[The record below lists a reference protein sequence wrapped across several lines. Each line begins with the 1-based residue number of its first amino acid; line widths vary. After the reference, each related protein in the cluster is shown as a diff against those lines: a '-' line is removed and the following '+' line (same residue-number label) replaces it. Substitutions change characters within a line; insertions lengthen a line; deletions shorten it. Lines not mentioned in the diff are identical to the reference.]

1 MVHTFFFHFSLSL
14 CEGIQ
19 VVSYLVLA
27 VDKAGYVCID
37 SSRHLL
43 LTICQMFN
51 FFIQY
56 PHSFLYCTH
65 YYASTLS
72 HMELYNITKL
82 ISAARMILRFG
93 SHTVFFFS
101 FFVVYNLYTRFG
113 L

>member
-1 MVHTFFFHFSLSL
+1 M
-14 CEGIQ
+14 
-19 VVSYLVLA
+19 
-27 VDKAGYVCID
+27 
-37 SSRHLL
+37 

-65 YYASTLS
+65 DYASTLS

-93 SHTVFFFS
+93 SHTVFFFFLFLLS
-101 FFVVYNLYTRFG
+101 TICTLVLACEHAP
-113 L
+113 